1 MKQKIDILFLK
12 FGKKSSIF
20 GDFLDA
26 SVTIGSCAEI
36 KINKETRIRIARK
49 ETKNMKYFVKLV
61 KEYQI
66 EHSNEFDSLEI
77 KCFDETSTKKSVK
90 RPAVAIVIEENEGD

>member
-1 MKQKIDILFLK
+1 MILFWAK
-12 FGKKSSIF
+12 QAQISS
-20 GDFLDA
+20 
-26 SVTIGSCAEI
+26 SVEFTLMMP
-36 KINKETRIRIARK
+36 IRIARK

>member
-1 MKQKIDILFLK
+1 
-12 FGKKSSIF
+12 
-20 GDFLDA
+20 
-26 SVTIGSCAEI
+26 
-36 KINKETRIRIARK
+36 
-49 ETKNMKYFVKLV
+49 MKYFVKLV